1 MIETDEKNQRYGVR
15 IKAVKSNLTDVDNK
29 KKPGTRVKM
38 TVYTLSVSVFLKPK
52 VNHPPK
58 VNYPPY
64 IYDPKTD
71 IGSIGK

>member
-1 MIETDEKNQRYGVR
+1 
-15 IKAVKSNLTDVDNK
+15 
-29 KKPGTRVKM
+29 VKM

>member
-52 VNHPPK
+52 ANHPPK
-58 VNYPPY
+58 VNYPAY
-64 IYDPKTD
+64 QFDHKTD